1 MSNNFQ
7 PLAILQVHL
16 RSYVQLKA
24 DDVGGVLSGL
34 ADVNAYDAW
43 MARLRLQTLIWFS
56 VGCFKS
62 KLTHKKGKNSGGNT
76 KTNIKASKRKKK
88 KKNNNKKKKNKKK

>member
-1 MSNNFQ
+1 MSNDFR

-56 VGCFKS
+56 VGCFKQN
-62 KLTHKKGKNSGGNT
+62 LPT
-76 KTNIKASKRKKK
+76 KSAKTVGATPRQK
-88 KKNNNKKKKNKKK
+88 